1 MTTSYQ
7 EKKEELE
14 RIKQELEQKY
24 ADKLRVIEE
33 KKAEMEAQMNV
44 LQGQM
49 FMLDTEIYSIRCFM
63 GETIDFIPLVNGKYS
78 SETEAAVIYQKVR
91 YLDEEMGK

>member
-1 MTTSYQ
+1 
-7 EKKEELE
+7 
-14 RIKQELEQKY
+14 
-24 ADKLRVIEE
+24 
-33 KKAEMEAQMNV
+33 MEAQMNV

-78 SETEAAVIYQKVR
+78 SETESVVIYQKVR
-91 YLDEEMGK
+91 YLDEEMGKWLALYDFDGDDIKTF